1 MVTNSC
7 GDLYIIAS
15 EKNQV
20 VGTSKAIFTVKG
32 KWWSG
37 ARATELRKDGGIHY
51 LLCADSMV
59 VPEDAIRKANA
70 VLATIPEV
78 PIKLGAHMAELAK
91 LGYMFPKLLGHQ
103 VGRTPGTTEYTVLQN
118 PDPDAGVALEQS
130 LASKAGKPTLLNF
143 SGWLSAAALVGS
155 GRVDLLPRISYNTEN
170 TTMELGFPGVHLQNT
185 AHLGAECLTCLALNP
200 VRAVPKKKRLTMR
213 LLERTLTRR
222 LGQRRRRRL
231 PPRRRARSVVPGKQ
245 QIHLAGR
252 RSLAK
257 TMLKHRRR

>member
-91 LGYMFPKLLGHQ
+91 LGYMFPKLLGHL

-170 TTMELGFPGVHLQNT
+170 ITMELGFPGVHLQNT

-200 VRAVPKKKRLTMR
+200 VRSVPKKNADDESSGEDSDQEAGAKKKKKKTATKKM
-213 LLERTLTRR
+213 
-222 LGQRRRRRL
+222 GKK
-231 PPRRRARSVVPGKQ
+231 RRARQAADPS
-245 QIHLAGR
+245 R
-252 RSLAK
+252 RPKKPRKDDAE
-257 TMLKHRRR
+257 T